1 MTPFLSTIY
10 CDDIRQEVG
19 GKLSLIGVYN
29 GVMYVPQFPAILPK
43 LWIKATYVCSRDD
56 PPKSLKMRV
65 YKNNEPM
72 ADLDALPEYLAQLAS
87 MRESGV
93 PLAEGSQ
100 KVISSHAQVCLS
112 PLVLDGP
119 CTLRIAAFV
128 GKDEVRGVGL
138 QVQQQ
143 SGAAAA

>member
-1 MTPFLSTIY
+1 MTRFLSTVF

-29 GVMYVPQFPAILPK
+29 GVMYLPQFPATLPK
-43 LWIKATYVCSRDD
+43 LWILATYVVNRDD
-56 PPKSLKMRV
+56 TPKSLKMRV

-72 ADLDALPEYLAQLAS
+72 VDLDALPDYLAQLANA
-87 MRESGV
+87 RDSGV
-93 PLAEGSQ
+93 PLPEGSQ
-100 KVISSHAQVCLS
+100 RVISSRAHVCLS

-138 QVQQQ
+138 QVQLQP
-143 SGAAAA
+143 